1 MFLFSDITESIELN
15 NLREL
20 NIYKDRLL
28 ASVTHDIKTPLN
40 NSISYLRLALEEK
53 NDITKI
59 KEFVRKCLLNS
70 DLLLYLLH
78 DILDFS
84 QIHN

>member
-20 NIYKDRLL
+20 NIYKDRLF

-53 NDITKI
+53 
-59 KEFVRKCLLNS
+59 V
-70 DLLLYLLH
+70 
-78 DILDFS
+78 DILK
-84 QIHN
+84 I